1 MRPDSLLVEGFT
13 AFRTM
18 SHPVDFT
25 GAELFAFTG
34 ATGAGKSSLLD
45 AMCFAMYGRVPR
57 LGLRLVEP
65 IISLGLVEA
74 KVDFHF
80 SVGPD
85 RYRVTRV
92 VRRTKGGGAQ
102 IAEAR
107 FVHGAVEVSG
117 TDQVTAEVER
127 VTGLG
132 FEHFTKCVV
141 LPQGQF
147 SAFLHDK
154 PADRQELLRSLLSL
168 ELYDRIR
175 QKAVER
181 RTAHEAEVSI
191 LEAQLADVGDPGEE
205 GEALAVARLEELR
218 QTKAEVTEAAQELDR
233 IHRELVVAEAALRE
247 SSAAKV
253 ALAEVTVPPDVPGI
267 AERLA
272 AARAALAES
281 EEAVRGVEAKA
292 AELEERV
299 EALPSLA
306 ALDAELAMFDRSE
319 LLTARIAKGREMV
332 AEAQARLADGQEQLA
347 SALEAERAAV
357 AELGK
362 LRERH
367 LAHALR
373 SGLVV
378 GDDCPV
384 CDRPITELTPKPAP
398 AGVARLE
405 GAARKAE
412 TEVENRRRAVNTM
425 TKEHAGYEA
434 QLATLEADLADLQG
448 RLPADRKEKLEERG
462 LVATLAEEQRTVR
475 EELRRLRQVMAE
487 RMAAVEGAG
496 RAEHEAWLA
505 LDRTRDRLSS
515 WNPPALARL
524 DLGRDWSDLVA
535 WAAEQQARLGEVE
548 SSHSA
553 TLSELAA
560 RRDELGS
567 GLSSVLAG
575 HGLGADG
582 RSATEIVNE
591 AVTIAEQW
599 LERIRESRHRAGEM
613 RVMLARARSGA
624 ELAAV
629 LAKELAAT
637 GFEAW
642 ILEEALA
649 GLVEGTNAILA
660 GLSGEAYSLEMVRR
674 DFMVVDHRNAGERR
688 SVKTLS
694 GGETFLVS
702 LALAL
707 SLAERVASTTG
718 NARLES
724 IFLDEGFGTLDG
736 DTLEIVAGVLH
747 ELSAGD
753 RTVGIVTHVKELAE
767 QLPVRFVVE
776 KGPAG
781 ATVRRE
787 G

>member
-1 MRPDSLLVEGFT
+1 MRPESLLVEGFT

-18 SHPVDFT
+18 SQPVDFA

-34 ATGAGKSSLLD
+34 ATGAGKSSLID

-65 IISLGLVEA
+65 IISLGMTEA
-74 KVDFHF
+74 RVDFHF
-80 SVGPD
+80 SVGPA

-107 FVHGAVEVSG
+107 FVHGSVEVSG

-154 PADRQELLRSLLSL
+154 PADRQELLRSLLEL

-181 RTAHEAEVSI
+181 RTAHDAEVAI

-205 GEALAVARLEELR
+205 GEATALARLEELR
-218 QTKAEVTEAAQELDR
+218 RAKAGVVESSLELDR
-233 IHRELVVAEAALRE
+233 IQYEFAAAEAAVQELT
-247 SSAAKV
+247 AARV
-253 ALAEVTVPPDVPGI
+253 TLAAVRIPPEVPGI

-272 AARAALAES
+272 AARSTLVES
-281 EEAVRGVEAKA
+281 EAAVRAAEAKVE
-292 AELEERV
+292 ELERRV

-306 ALDAELAMFDRSE
+306 ALDSELALFDRADV
-319 LLTARIAKGREMV
+319 LRARIAKGREMLVV
-332 AEAQARLADGQEQLA
+332 AGAELSAGHEQLA
-347 SALEAERAAV
+347 SALEAQRQAV
-357 AELGK
+357 AELGQ

-373 SGLVV
+373 SGLAV

-384 CDRPITELTPKPAP
+384 CDRPITELAPRSAP
-398 AGVARLE
+398 AGVDRLE
-405 GAARKAE
+405 RAARKAE
-412 TEVENRRRAVNTM
+412 TEVENRRRAVTAM

-434 QLATLEADLADLQG
+434 QLATLEADLADLEQ
-448 RLPADRKEKLEERG
+448 RLPVDREAKVGERALAAAAVEEH
-462 LVATLAEEQRTVR
+462 RTAR
-475 EELRRLRQVMAE
+475 EEGKRLRQVLAE
-487 RMAAVEGAG
+487 RTAAVEVAG
-496 RAEHEAWLA
+496 RIEREARLE
-505 LDRTRDRLSS
+505 LDQTRDRLGG

-524 DLGRDWSDLVA
+524 DLAGDWADLVA
-535 WAAEQQARLGEVE
+535 WAGTEHLRLGELEAARVGK
-548 SSHSA
+548 
-553 TLSELAA
+553 LSELSE
-560 RRDELGS
+560 RRD
-567 GLSSVLAG
+567 GLRTRLAG
-575 HGLGADG
+575 LLAEHGLGVDG
-582 RSATEIVNE
+582 RSPSEIVNE
-591 AVTIAEQW
+591 AVTIAEQG
-599 LERIRESRHRAGEM
+599 LARIRENRQRAGEM
-613 RVMLARARSGA
+613 RVMLTAARSGA
-624 ELAAV
+624 ELAAA
-629 LAKELAAT
+629 LAKELAAA

-649 GLVEGTNAILA
+649 GLVEGANVILA
-660 GLSGEAYSLEMVRR
+660 GLSGESYSLEMVRR
-674 DFMVVDHRNAGERR
+674 EFVVVDHRNAGERR

-707 SLAERVASTTG
+707 SLAERVASATG

-747 ELSAGD
+747 ELSASD
-753 RTVGIVTHVKELAE
+753 RTVGIVTHVKELAD

-776 KGPAG
+776 KGPGG